1 MSLTSQPGQI
11 LLPFAEKEWISV
23 ERCCTILDIGVAT
36 FYRLRERRDPHGRPL
51 IEVTD
56 YGLGRRQRVLYI
68 SIVAYCDRLRER
80 HAIPDQR
87 PPLPNPIFRHRDE
100 DLLPFA
106 LSDTIY
112 VPEALSCLGY
122 DSKNVVF
129 HLCEEGAFWAYQ
141 ILPEPGSPWRISRSD
156 FRRWLES
163 CRNRQ
168 R

>member
-1 MSLTSQPGQI
+1 
-11 LLPFAEKEWISV
+11 
-23 ERCCTILDIGVAT
+23 
-36 FYRLRERRDPHGRPL
+36 
-51 IEVTD
+51 
-56 YGLGRRQRVLYI
+56 
-68 SIVAYCDRLRER
+68 
-80 HAIPDQR
+80 
-87 PPLPNPIFRHRDE
+87 
-100 DLLPFA
+100 
-106 LSDTIY
+106 

-156 FRRWLES
+156 FRRWLET